1 MMPFTNTPETQSETH
16 QRFHQGELSM
26 KVFLKSGCTFA
37 LMLAM
42 ALFVMGAAA
51 PNQAEKV
58 ASKMLDFDKALTEAS
73 TQIDATLASMS
84 AISGAS
90 ATDMASK
97 YKDFTGQVKKLQSM
111 ADAAK
116 SRSEQATSQ
125 REEYLKQWQA
135 SQDKIQNPELKSAS
149 EARKA
154 ELQPKIEAIK
164 TAMTSAKE
172 TFGPFMQN
180 LNDLVLYLGNNLS
193 AGGMTGAQPLM
204 EKCNTDGTTLK
215 ADIATGQAAIKD
227 LANSIS
233 PGSTSASK

>member
-1 MMPFTNTPETQSETH
+1 MKALLKYSFTLT
-16 QRFHQGELSM
+16 
-26 KVFLKSGCTFA
+26 
-37 LMLAM
+37 LMLA
-42 ALFVMGAAA
+42 LSLSLVGAAA

-58 ASKMLDFDKALTEAS
+58 AAKMLDFDKALTEAS
-73 TQIDATLASMS
+73 TQIDTTLASMNAVSS
-84 AISGAS
+84 ASGS
-90 ATDMASK
+90 DMASK

-111 ADAAK
+111 ADKAK
-116 SRSEQATSQ
+116 SQSQKSAAQ

-135 SQDKIQNPELKSAS
+135 SQDKIQNEQLKQAS

-164 TAMTSAKE
+164 TSLTSAKE
-172 TFGPFMQN
+172 AFGPFMQD

-204 EKCNTDGTTLK
+204 EKCNTDGATVKT
-215 ADIATGQAAIKD
+215 DITNGQAAIKD

-233 PGSTSASK
+233 PGGTTSK

>member
-1 MMPFTNTPETQSETH
+1 
-16 QRFHQGELSM
+16 M
-26 KVFLKSGCTFA
+26 KVLKSGCTFA
-37 LMLAM
+37 LMLAI

-73 TQIDATLASMS
+73 TQIDTTLASMN
-84 AISGAS
+84 AIAGAS
-90 ATDMASK
+90 GSDMASK

-116 SRSEQATSQ
+116 SRSEQATAQ

-135 SQDKIQNPELKSAS
+135 SQEKIQNPELKAAS

-164 TAMTSAKE
+164 TALTSAKE

-180 LNDLVLYLGNNLS
+180 LNDLVAYLGNNLS

-204 EKCNTDGTTLK
+204 EKCNTDGATVKT
-215 ADIATGQAAIKD
+215 DIASGQTAIKD
-227 LANSIS
+227 RASSIS
-233 PGSTSASK
+233 PGGTTASK